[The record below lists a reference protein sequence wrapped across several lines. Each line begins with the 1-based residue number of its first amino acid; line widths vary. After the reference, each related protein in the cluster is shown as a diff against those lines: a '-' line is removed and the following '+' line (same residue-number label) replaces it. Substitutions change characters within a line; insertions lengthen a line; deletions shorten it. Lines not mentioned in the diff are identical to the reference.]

1 MILLIGCGFVGL
13 LTVLGMSQL
22 GWLATVP
29 VVGAVL
35 LIAAG
40 IQNLSGNKPIDP
52 RDIAEVAQG
61 LRQLSDHGAQRA
73 TEASRGS
80 HPARRP

>member
-1 MILLIGCGFVGL
+1 MILLIGGVFIGL
-13 LTVLGMSQL
+13 VTVLGMGQL
-22 GWLATVP
+22 GWLAIVP
-29 VVGAVL
+29 ALGAIL
-35 LIAAG
+35 LIAGG

-52 RDIAEVAQG
+52 RDIAEVQHR

-80 HPARRP
+80 NPARRP